1 MEQSSSVV
9 TFPDVE
15 VSPGTSRPARRV
27 PHVPGEPGA
36 WIFILGDMC
45 VFAVFFSVYLIQRGH
60 DPGLFAHSQGEL
72 NRNLG
77 ALNTIFL
84 LVSSLLVV
92 LAVRAIREESLRH
105 LASRLFLGAIACGG
119 CFIVVKAFEY
129 HEKLAAGITPATNDF
144 FMYYFVLTGLHLFHL
159 LFGMAVLT
167 VLWRFARQEAPLSHY
182 KLAFV
187 EGGACFWHMVDLLW
201 IVLFPL
207 LFLVR

>member
-1 MEQSSSVV
+1 MTTLVKA
-9 TFPDVE
+9 E
-15 VSPGTSRPARRV
+15 VSPGTPKR
-27 PHVPGEPGA
+27 VPGEPGA

-60 DPGLFAHSQGEL
+60 DPGLFARSQEEL

-92 LAVRAIREESLRH
+92 LAVRAVRLEAFRH
-105 LASRLFLGAIACGG
+105 LAPRLFLGAIGFGG

-144 FMYYFVLTGLHLFHL
+144 FMYYFILTGLHLFHL
-159 LFGMAVLT
+159 VFGMAVLT
-167 VLWRFARQEAPLSHY
+167 VLWRFTKQDSLSGH
-182 KLAFV
+182 KRAFI

>member
-1 MEQSSSVV
+1 MEQSL
-9 TFPDVE
+9 TGTMILEPGTTTE
-15 VSPGTSRPARRV
+15 ASPGRTK
-27 PHVPGEPGA
+27 HVPGEPGA

-45 VFAVFFSVYLIQRGH
+45 VFAVFFSVYLVRRGH
-60 DPGLFAHSQGEL
+60 DPVLFAHAQGEL

-92 LAVRAIREESLRH
+92 VAVRAVREEAFRPH
-105 LASRLFLGAIACGG
+105 PPRLFLGAMACGG

-159 LFGMAVLT
+159 LIGMGVLT
-167 VLWRFARQEAPLSHY
+167 VLWRFSRHEAPLSPH

-187 EGGACFWHMVDLLW
+187 EGAACFWHMVDLLW

>member
-1 MEQSSSVV
+1 MTTLVETESSLSA
-9 TFPDVE
+9 PK
-15 VSPGTSRPARRV
+15 R
-27 PHVPGEPGA
+27 VPGEPGA

-45 VFAVFFSVYLIQRGH
+45 VFAVFFSVYLIERGH
-60 DPGLFAHSQGEL
+60 DPGLFARSQEQL

-92 LAVRAIREESLRH
+92 LAVRAVRRDAHRH
-105 LASRLFLGAIACGG
+105 LAPYLFVGAMVCGAC
-119 CFIVVKAFEY
+119 FVVVKAFEY
-129 HEKLAAGITPATNDF
+129 HEKIAAGITPQTNSF
-144 FMYYFVLTGLHLFHL
+144 FMYYFVLTGVHLFHL
-159 LFGMAVLT
+159 VFGMGVLT
-167 VLWRFARQEAPLSHY
+167 VLWRLTSSRDPLSRH

>member
-1 MEQSSSVV
+1 MDQSSIMTTVLEAETETPPS
-9 TFPDVE
+9 TPK
-15 VSPGTSRPARRV
+15 
-27 PHVPGEPGA
+27 HVPGEPGA

-45 VFAVFFSVYLIQRGH
+45 VFAVFFTVYLLQRGQ
-60 DPGLFAHSQGEL
+60 DPDLFARSQEEL
-72 NRNLG
+72 NRNFG
-77 ALNTIFL
+77 AVNTIFL
-84 LVSSLLVV
+84 LASSLLVV
-92 LAVRAIREESLRH
+92 LAVRAVRLNAHRH
-105 LASRLFLGAIACGG
+105 LAPYLFLGAIGCGA

-129 HEKLAAGITPATNDF
+129 HEKIAAGITPATNDF

-159 LFGMAVLT
+159 VFGMAVLT
-167 VLWRFARQEAPLSHY
+167 VLWRFSLQGALSHH

>member
-1 MEQSSSVV
+1 MEESLTMTTIVESVPE
-9 TFPDVE
+9 TGRT
-15 VSPGTSRPARRV
+15 PGTTK
-27 PHVPGEPGA
+27 HVPGEPGA

-45 VFAVFFSVYLIQRGH
+45 VFAVFFSVYLVQRGH
-60 DPGLFAHSQGEL
+60 DPALFAQAQGEL

-77 ALNTIFL
+77 ALNTMFL

-92 LAVRAIREESLRH
+92 LAVRAVREEALRH
-105 LASRLFLGAIACGG
+105 LAPRLFLGAMACGG
-119 CFIVVKAFEY
+119 CFVVVKAFEY

-159 LFGMAVLT
+159 LFGMGVLT
-167 VLWRFARQEAPLSHY
+167 VLWRFSRQETLSHH
-182 KLAFV
+182 KLAFI